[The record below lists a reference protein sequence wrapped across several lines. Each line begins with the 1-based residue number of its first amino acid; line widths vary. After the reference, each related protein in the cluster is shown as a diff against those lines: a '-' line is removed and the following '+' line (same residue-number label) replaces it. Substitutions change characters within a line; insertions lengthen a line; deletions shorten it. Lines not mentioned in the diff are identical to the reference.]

1 MGELPVLEAAGAV
14 GQPER
19 VGVGPVRAAH
29 VDEQR
34 EGTALEHAVGHIEE
48 PDAAGAAHEFPP
60 GGGEVVALELG
71 HVHRHLSDALA
82 GVNQV
87 WHAQLGAHQ
96 PHRAGILHQA

>member
-48 PDAAGAAHEFPP
+48 PDAAGARKKFRPVAAREADRSPATSNGIRPKPWPAATRYGHASPAHP
-60 GGGEVVALELG
+60 
-71 HVHRHLSDALA
+71 R
-82 GVNQV
+82 
-87 WHAQLGAHQ
+87 
-96 PHRAGILHQA
+96 PHR